1 MWPQIIKYVIKNKKK
16 TAEDNKKNDN
26 AREVQ
31 KPNKE
36 KEMIIFFEVHWKA
49 AGMLNSPWGQL
60 FKVRRSLLEPNT
72 QREWVLKE
80 KKKRQPWMKF

>member
-36 KEMIIFFEVHWKA
+36 KEMIIFFEVH
-49 AGMLNSPWGQL
+49 
-60 FKVRRSLLEPNT
+60 
-72 QREWVLKE
+72 
-80 KKKRQPWMKF
+80 

>member
-1 MWPQIIKYVIKNKKK
+1 MWLKKNKK

-36 KEMIIFFEVHWKA
+36 KEMIIF
-49 AGMLNSPWGQL
+49 
-60 FKVRRSLLEPNT
+60 
-72 QREWVLKE
+72 LKFIE
-80 KKKRQPWMKF
+80 KQQAC